1 MNNIHKKKTGN
12 KDLLRQEGAIDTKN
26 AGRIETLNSY

>member
-1 MNNIHKKKTGN
+1 MNNMN
-12 KDLLRQEGAIDTKN
+12 KDLLRQEGAIDAKN